1 MPILLGLH
9 LPLKRRI
16 QLVCVFSI
24 ALLLTET
31 DIAIIVGCMPACA
44 QFLSP
49 GASASTFFRSLR
61 SRLLGS
67 RRAGTGTG
75 KTTSSKLSLSYE
87 QQQQQQKRGQFGGG
101 SDESKQILDYEMTDT
116 QSLKATARVDDGLDW
131 HRQSNHLRED
141 RSAQQW
147 V

>member
-1 MPILLGLH
+1 M
-9 LPLKRRI
+9 
-16 QLVCVFSI
+16 
-24 ALLLTET
+24 
-31 DIAIIVGCMPACA
+31 GCMPACA

-49 GASASTFFRSLR
+49 GARASTLFRSLR

-87 QQQQQQKRGQFGGG
+87 QKRGQFGGG

-116 QSLKATARVDDGLDW
+116 QPRLELTTGRIGIASPTTCMRTGRLNNGCE
-131 HRQSNHLRED
+131 REVEPTIHVGEFVIHCVYS
-141 RSAQQW
+141 R
-147 V
+147 